1 MKNYVDVLI
10 TGATGM
16 VGKSV
21 LLECIRDNRVKN
33 IYLVNR
39 VTVNIKSPKIIEF
52 IVDDFLKV
60 GDLKKKIKNCDACF
74 HCMGITSFGQ
84 NSNYYYKVTYEMTK
98 SLADLVYGINPNSI
112 MTYVSG
118 EGTST
123 KENSIIDWANV
134 KGKTEN
140 YILNRG
146 LKDAYMFRLSLLIPE
161 NGIKAKTKL
170 YNLFYTIMTPFYP
183 LMKLTP
189 SITTSSKL
197 GLAMINCLYFPEDH
211 KYLDNRKINNLS
223 KMHLSKL

>member
-39 VTVNIKSPKIIEF
+39 VPVNIKSPKIIEF

-98 SLADLVYGINPNSI
+98 SLADLVYDINPNSI

-146 LKDAYMFRLSLLIPE
+146 FKDAYMFRLGLLIPE

-170 YNLFYTIMTPFYP
+170 YNLFYTIMTPFYR
-183 LMKLTP
+183 LMKLIP

-197 GLAMINCLYFPEDH
+197 GLAMINCVYFPEND

-223 KMHLSKL
+223 KMHLN

>member
-60 GDLKKKIKNCDACF
+60 GDLKKEIKNCDACF

-146 LKDAYMFRLSLLIPE
+146 LKDAYMFRLGLLIPE

-170 YNLFYTIMTPFYP
+170 YNLFYTVMTPFYP
-183 LMKLTP
+183 LMKLIP

-197 GLAMINCLYFPEDH
+197 GLAMINCMYFPEND
-211 KYLDNRKINNLS
+211 KYLDNRKINSLS
-223 KMHLSKL
+223 KMHISEL

>member
-21 LLECIRDNRVKN
+21 LLECVRDNRVKN

-39 VTVNIKSPKIIEF
+39 VPVNIKSPKIIEF

-98 SLADLVYGINPNSI
+98 SLADLVYDINPNSI

-146 LKDAYMFRLSLLIPE
+146 FKDAYMFRLGLLIPE

-170 YNLFYTIMTPFYP
+170 YNLFYTIMMPFYP
-183 LMKLTP
+183 LMKLIP

-197 GLAMINCLYFPEDH
+197 GLAMINCVYFPEND

-223 KMHLSKL
+223 KMHLN

>member
-39 VTVNIKSPKIIEF
+39 VPVNIKSPKIIEF

-60 GDLKKKIKNCDACF
+60 GDLKRKIKNCDACF

-98 SLADLVYGINPNSI
+98 SLADLVYDINPNSI

-140 YILNRG
+140 YILKRG
-146 LKDAYMFRLSLLIPE
+146 FKDAYMFRLGLLIPE

-183 LMKLTP
+183 LMKLIP

-197 GLAMINCLYFPEDH
+197 GLAMINCVYFPEND
-211 KYLDNRKINNLS
+211 KYLNNRKINNLS
-223 KMHLSKL
+223 KMHLN